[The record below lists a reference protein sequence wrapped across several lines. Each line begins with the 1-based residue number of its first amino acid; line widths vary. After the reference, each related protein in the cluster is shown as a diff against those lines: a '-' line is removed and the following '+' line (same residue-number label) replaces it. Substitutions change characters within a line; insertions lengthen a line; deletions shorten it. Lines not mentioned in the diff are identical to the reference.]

1 MVNMSDAAPLANTS
15 PVWRRAWHPVAHAEE
30 VTADAPVQVLIAGE
44 AWAIARLDGRLVGFE
59 DRCPHRLAP
68 LSAGQ
73 VTGSADG
80 TARLTCAY
88 HGWRF
93 DAAGRCDLIPALG
106 REGKGGAGHIS
117 KRARLRAAHAVTEH
131 TGSCGSRRTSRC
143 PAARVPRVGRAGN
156 DKRPVAHR
164 AHQGRRG
171 QLVDNFLDA
180 AHFPFVHAASFG
192 VTDDAPLEA
201 GDVTTAGW
209 RVTGVFDTPYRDGG
223 AVVTHRV
230 TKTAGPYGTAHV
242 RLELPGVTIGILL
255 ACQPEDW
262 AATRVFQADH
272 PQRPRRRRRQARDV
286 HQGGG
291 PDPRRGPG
299 HPRALPLRPAPLD
312 PAYRGPHAGRQAQR
326 RVAPTHGRSGRGD
339 RAGRL
344 AGRRLTFGRSDR
356 TAASAPPCAPH
367 TPADH
372 Q

>member
-1 MVNMSDAAPLANTS
+1 MVNMSDAVPLANTS

-30 VTADAPVQVLIAGE
+30 VTADALVQVLIAGE

-73 VTGSADG
+73 VAGAADG

-106 REGKGGAGHIS
+106 REGNGGARQIS
-117 KRARLRAAHAVTEH
+117 KRARLRAAHAVTEAYGLVWLAPDEPLAPLPQFPEWDAPGM
-131 TGSCGSRRTSRC
+131 TSARSRTVRT
-143 PAARVPRVGRAGN
+143 RAG
-156 DKRPVAHR
+156 A
-164 AHQGRRG
+164 G

-192 VTDDAPLEA
+192 VTDDGPLEA

-242 RLELPGVTIGILL
+242 RLELPGVTIAILL

-262 AATRVFQADH
+262 AATRVFKLITRSDLSGDAGRLETFIKEEDQILAEDLGILERY
-272 PQRPRRRRRQARDV
+272 PS
-286 HQGGG
+286 
-291 PDPRRGPG
+291 
-299 HPRALPLRPAPLD
+299 ALLPLD
-312 PAYRGPHAGRQAQR
+312 PRTEVHTRADRLSVAWR
-326 RVAPTHGRSGRGD
+326 RVMAEAVQATEQHG
-339 RAGRL
+339 
-344 AGRRLTFGRSDR
+344 
-356 TAASAPPCAPH
+356 
-367 TPADH
+367 
-372 Q
+372 